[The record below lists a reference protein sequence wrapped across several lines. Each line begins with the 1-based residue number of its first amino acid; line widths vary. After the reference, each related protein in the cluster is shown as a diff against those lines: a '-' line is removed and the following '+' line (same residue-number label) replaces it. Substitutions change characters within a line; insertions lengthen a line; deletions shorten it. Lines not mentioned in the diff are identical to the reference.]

1 MEQEAAQAVHSTVP
15 PSSPHAVV
23 AFLRAVWF
31 LIIYLLAWI
40 RTLVAFSTVS
50 VPRFIYLVVTYSLTL
65 QLTFPY
71 LVSIF
76 IILAIG
82 VSVASHY
89 WYFAKYRELKEEP
102 LPKGDAKE
110 LHPDVVSDTPPNF
123 HSYLDEFLQ
132 AVRVFG
138 FLERN
143 VFHELARHLQTR
155 RLIAGDAIS
164 LDQDHSFYAVI
175 DGVVQVYAQ
184 QGSSASGHD
193 SGGGL
198 DEDDLN
204 GYQLL
209 NEVSS
214 GGTLSSLFTILS
226 LFTEDVPIS
235 WPDPQ
240 EEEEDLATA
249 LILAPRQTM
258 SPLNLGAE
266 ADVPRFTLPLS
277 KRENGS
283 GSPVSSAEPSE
294 GATVRELDDE
304 IPTSRV
310 RIQGTP
316 DFIETP
322 PARQTPLG
330 GRSTPHSR
338 RPDYKRSASLLHD
351 VRHGTVARA
360 STDTTLAVIPAEA
373 FRRLT
378 KNFPKASAHIVQVIL
393 TRFSRVTFNV
403 AHKYLGLT
411 TELLRTEKS
420 INDLACHPLPTSFY
434 EGGGMQRLRQRFAP
448 EFGSDKSSDSPDT
461 DYFAYEPVSNNG
473 TARNTPFAKPMPA
486 LTRTK
491 IADGVSTSA
500 PSTVSGTTATTRDN
514 SVLPSQTR
522 WTSSN
527 QRSSTSYNAK
537 TPIAPMTPAFPVR
550 SSLTQVGAGDLFS
563 MTNPSSEYVPTFNRS
578 NSAAAT
584 PFLGPRKRGKSDASM
599 QDISSLMM
607 DDFDLR
613 EEVMTCLARS
623 IGLQQPSAPESTEPS
638 PAVTPGG
645 GGLGAYG
652 SPLGPL
658 SALQMPDDT
667 SSITGQTANTS
678 TGIPAVVENAIEI
691 LYFTG
696 GSTLVHAGERNAGL
710 FFVIDGF
717 LECFLPVEDRD
728 KDKQTSMNGTTA
740 DAEPK
745 LFQPNGQGPRLTT
758 TLKGV
763 PPPINKKKRS
773 MSSKYLFTVKR
784 GGIAGYLSAM
794 SGIPS
799 YIDIRAKTDVYVGF
813 LPANALERLLERQP
827 IVLLTLAKRLISLLS
842 PLVLHIDSAL
852 DWMQVNGGQVI
863 WREGDVSDSF
873 YIVIN
878 GRLREIHDK
887 DGDDVEILAEYGLG
901 DTVGELD
908 VITGSP
914 RATTLHAIR
923 DTELIRMPLTLFNAI
938 SARHPQ
944 ATVQLLRMIASR
956 NKLRAESGLGGTG
969 PTHGPSLGMAHEL
982 AKNNM
987 NLKTVA
993 ILPVT
998 KDVPIGV
1005 FAKKLQTALEGI
1017 GAPTSCL
1024 DQNVVTTHLG
1034 RHAFTRVG
1042 KLKLAG
1048 WFADQEQ
1055 RYRIVLYVADT
1066 APSSP
1071 WTQTCIRQ
1079 ADCVLMVGFGDDPSV
1094 GEYERVVLSTKTTAR
1109 KELVLLHPERTVTP
1123 GSTRE
1128 WLKNRS
1134 WVHMHHHVELPG
1146 LVVPVL
1152 NTPIVHS
1159 QGKDPKAMAAFKML
1173 KETVQSGIQRYRR
1186 LGYIPRP
1193 TRPEQTSDFSRLA
1206 RRLCGKSVGVVLGGG
1221 GARGLS
1227 HLGALRALEE
1237 RGVPI
1242 DLIGGTSIGS
1252 FIGGLYA
1259 REGDLFS
1266 SAGRAK
1272 WFSSRMTNVWR
1283 ILSDVTW
1290 PVIAYTTGHEFNRA
1304 IYKCFYDVH
1313 IEDMWIPFF
1322 CNTVSLNW
1330 SRIEIHD
1337 SGYAWRYI
1345 RASMTLVGLM
1355 PPLSD
1360 HGNMLVDGGYIDN
1373 LPVSTMLQK
1382 GANIVFAVDVGG
1394 VADTSPRFFGD
1405 SVSGWWV
1412 LLNRW
1417 NPFSDAR
1424 KIPPI
1429 TEIQGRLAYVSS
1441 VRYLEEAKNLPG
1453 CMYMRLP
1460 VQQYG
1465 IMDFGKFAEIQ
1476 KLGYTSARGML
1487 EAWGEEDKLPIPRVD
1502 GGEGEGEK
1510 RGKKGRRER
1519 RNSI

>member
-1 MEQEAAQAVHSTVP
+1 M
-15 PSSPHAVV
+15 
-23 AFLRAVWF
+23 
-31 LIIYLLAWI
+31 IYLLALI
-40 RTLVAFSTVS
+40 RTLVTFSTVY
-50 VPRFIYLVVTYSLTL
+50 VPRFIYTVVTYSFTL

-71 LVSIF
+71 LVTIF
-76 IILAIG
+76 VLLLLTIS
-82 VSVASHY
+82 VSLHY
-89 WYFAKYRELKEEP
+89 FYFAKYRNLKEEP
-102 LPKGDAKE
+102 LQKGDAKE

-155 RLIAGDAIS
+155 RLIAGDTIS
-164 LDQDHSFYAVI
+164 LDSDHSFYAVI
-175 DGVVQVYAQ
+175 DGLVQVYAQ
-184 QGSSASGHD
+184 QGTSSSGHD
-193 SGGGL
+193 TGGAL
-198 DEDDLN
+198 DDDGDLN

-214 GGTLSSLFTILS
+214 GGTISSLFTILS

-235 WPDPQ
+235 WPEPQ
-240 EEEEDLATA
+240 DEDDDQSLALA
-249 LILAPRQTM
+249 LAPNRQTV
-258 SPLNLGAE
+258 SPLSLSIGTQGQGT
-266 ADVPRFTLPLS
+266 DTDIPRFSLARRDTS
-277 KRENGS
+277 STS
-283 GSPVSSAEPSE
+283 GSAEPSE
-294 GATVRELDDE
+294 ADAATVTELDE
-304 IPTSRV
+304 PRV
-310 RIQGTP
+310 RIRPPSMSSGRA
-316 DFIETP
+316 TP
-322 PARQTPLG
+322 PKW
-330 GRSTPHSR
+330 
-338 RPDYKRSASLLHD
+338 PDYRRSSSLPHD

-360 STDTTLAVIPAEA
+360 ATDTTLAVIPAEA

-411 TELLRTEKS
+411 TELLRTEKV
-420 INDLACHPLPTSFY
+420 INDLACHPLPATFY

-448 EFGSDKSSDSPDT
+448 ELDTDKSSSTET
-461 DYFAYEPVSNNG
+461 DYFAYDPVASP
-473 TARNTPFAKPMPA
+473 TARNTPFLRTMPA
-486 LTRTK
+486 LATTK
-491 IADGVSTSA
+491 IADRVSSA
-500 PSTVSGTTATTRDN
+500 PTISF
-514 SVLPSQTR
+514 
-522 WTSSN
+522 
-527 QRSSTSYNAK
+527 K
-537 TPIAPMTPAFPVR
+537 APQTPAFPAR
-550 SSLTQVGAGDLFS
+550 ASLSQVGAGDLFS
-563 MTNPSSEYVPTFNRS
+563 MTRPAPEYSGLSRTAS
-578 NSAAAT
+578 GTAT
-584 PFLGPRKRGKSDASM
+584 PFLGPRRRGKSDTSTSPSIDLAA
-599 QDISSLMM
+599 LTM

-623 IGLQQPSAPESTEPS
+623 IGLQQPGPSGSESAEPS
-638 PAVTPGG
+638 PAVSPATN
-645 GGLGAYG
+645 GLGAYG

-658 SALQMPDDT
+658 TALGMPGVDDA
-667 SSITGQTANTS
+667 SSVTGQSAANMS
-678 TGIPAVVENAIEI
+678 LGAAGVVENAVEI
-691 LYFTG
+691 LYFSA

-717 LECFLPVEDRD
+717 LECFLPVEDWERD
-728 KDKQTSMNGTTA
+728 KTANMTAANGEAGMKPFLTA
-740 DAEPK
+740 
-745 LFQPNGQGPRLTT
+745 QPQADPRLN
-758 TLKGV
+758 KGFM
-763 PPPINKKKRS
+763 PGKKKRS

-784 GGIAGYLSAM
+784 GEIAGYLSAM

-813 LPANALERLLERQP
+813 LPAHALERLLERRP

-852 DWMQVNGGQVI
+852 DWMQVNSGQII
-863 WREGDVSDSF
+863 WREGDASDSF

-878 GRLREIHDK
+878 GRLRELDDK
-887 DGDDVEILAEYGLG
+887 MGDDVEILAEYGQG
-901 DTVGELD
+901 DYVGELD

-914 RATTLHAIR
+914 RNTTLHAIR

-956 NKLRAESGLGGTG
+956 NKAESRPHTIGVG
-969 PTHGPSLGMAHEL
+969 HAPSLGMAHEL

-987 NLKTVA
+987 NLKTVG
-993 ILPVT
+993 ILPVS
-998 KDVPIGV
+998 KDIPITT
-1005 FAKKLQTALEGI
+1005 FAKKLQAALESI
-1017 GAPTSCL
+1017 GAPTSYL

-1066 APSSP
+1066 PVSSP

-1079 ADCVLMVGFGDDPSV
+1079 ADCVLMVGFGDEPSV

-1152 NTPIVHS
+1152 QTPIVPP
-1159 QGKDPKAMAAFKML
+1159 KDNDAKAMAAFRML
-1173 KETVQSGIQRYRR
+1173 KETVQSGIQRYRH
-1186 LGYIPRP
+1186 LGYGYKPRP
-1193 TRPEQTSDFSRLA
+1193 TRPDHTTDFARLA
-1206 RRLCGKSVGVVLGGG
+1206 RRLCGKSVGIVLGGG
-1221 GARGLS
+1221 GARGLA

-1237 RGVPI
+1237 QGVPI

-1266 SAGRAK
+1266 SGGRAK
-1272 WFSSRMTNVWR
+1272 WFSARMTNVWR

-1337 SGYAWRYI
+1337 TGYAWRYI
-1345 RASMTLVGLM
+1345 RASMTLVGLL

-1405 SVSGWWV
+1405 SISGWWI

-1417 NPFSDAR
+1417 NPFSESR

-1441 VRYLEEAKNLPG
+1441 VRYLAEAKHLPG
-1453 CMYMRLP
+1453 CMYMPLP

-1465 IMDFGKFAEIQ
+1465 IMDFAKFGEIQ
-1476 KLGYTSARGML
+1476 KIGLVGAREML
-1487 EAWGEEDKLPIPRVD
+1487 KLWGEQDKLPIPRAD
-1502 GGEGEGEK
+1502 EDSKGGEEK
-1510 RGKKGRRER
+1510 RGKKGKRER

>member
-1 MEQEAAQAVHSTVP
+1 MEEEAARAVRATAP
-15 PSSPHAVV
+15 DSSPHAVV

-31 LIIYLLAWI
+31 LILYLLDWI

-50 VPRFIYLVVTYSLTL
+50 VPRFIYLVVTYSFTL

-76 IILAIG
+76 IILVIG
-82 VSVASHY
+82 VSVTAHY
-89 WYFAKYRELKEEP
+89 RYFAKYRELKEEP

-184 QGSSASGHD
+184 QGSSSSGHD
-193 SGGGL
+193 SGGAL

-226 LFTEDVPIS
+226 LFTEDVPMS

-240 EEEEDLATA
+240 EEEEDLTTA
-249 LILAPRQTM
+249 LVLAPRQTI
-258 SPLNLGAE
+258 SPLSIGQQGTGTDT
-266 ADVPRFTLPLS
+266 DVPRFTLPFT
-277 KRENGS
+277 KRENAS
-283 GSPVSSAEPSE
+283 SSPVSSTEPSE
-294 GATVRELDDE
+294 ATIRELGDE
-304 IPTSRV
+304 TPASRV

-316 DFIETP
+316 DYIETP
-322 PARQTPLG
+322 PMRQGPLP

-338 RPDYKRSASLLHD
+338 RPDYKSSSSLLHD

-360 STDTTLAVIPAEA
+360 SMDTTLAVIPAEA

-448 EFGSDKSSDSPDT
+448 ELESDKSSDSPDT
-461 DYFAYEPVSNNG
+461 DYFAYEPPSNNT
-473 TARNTPFAKPMPA
+473 TARNTPFVKPMPSLA
-486 LTRTK
+486 RTK
-491 IADGVSTSA
+491 MADIITNSA
-500 PSTVSGTTATTRDN
+500 PSTLSGATASRE
-514 SVLPSQTR
+514 
-522 WTSSN
+522 SSGM
-527 QRSSTSYNAK
+527 SYQK
-537 TPIAPMTPAFPVR
+537 TPMTPAFPVR
-550 SSLTQVGAGDLFS
+550 SSMNQVGAGDLFT
-563 MTNPSSEYVPTFNRS
+563 MTNPSSEYVPSFNRPS
-578 NSAAAT
+578 STTAT
-584 PFLGPRKRGKSDASM
+584 PFLGPRRRGKSDASV
-599 QDISSLMM
+599 QDIAALTME
-607 DDFDLR
+607 DFDLR

-623 IGLQQPSAPESTEPS
+623 IGLQQPSSPESMEPS
-638 PAVTPGG
+638 PAVTPGN
-645 GGLGAYG
+645 GGLAAYG

-658 SALQMPDDT
+658 SALQMPDDA
-667 SSITGQTANTS
+667 SSMTGQSAANTS
-678 TGIPAVVENAIEI
+678 TGIPAVVENAIDI
-691 LYFTG
+691 LYFSA

-717 LECFLPVEDRD
+717 LECFLPVEDRE
-728 KDKQTSMNGTTA
+728 KDKQTNMNGTNG
-740 DAEPK
+740 DAESK
-745 LFQPNGQGPRLTT
+745 LR
-758 TLKGV
+758 GV
-763 PPPINKKKRS
+763 PPPIGKKKRS

-784 GGIAGYLSAM
+784 GGIAGYLSAL

-813 LPANALERLLERQP
+813 LPAHALERLLERQP

-842 PLVLHIDSAL
+842 SLVLHIDSAL

-878 GRLREIHDK
+878 GRLRELNDK
-887 DGDDVEILAEYGLG
+887 DGDDVQILAEYGLG

-914 RATTLHAIR
+914 RSTTLHAIR
-923 DTELIRMPLTLFNAI
+923 ETELIRMPLTLFNAI

-956 NKLRAESGLGGTG
+956 NKLKAESGLQTG
-969 PTHGPSLGMAHEL
+969 PQHGPSLGMAHEL

-993 ILPVT
+993 ILPVS
-998 KDVPIGV
+998 KDIPIGI
-1005 FAKKLQTALEGI
+1005 FAKKLQSALEGI
-1017 GAPTSCL
+1017 GAPTSFL

-1066 APSSP
+1066 AVSSP

-1094 GEYERVVLSTKTTAR
+1094 GEYERVVISTKTTAR

-1146 LVVPVL
+1146 LIVPVL
-1152 NTPIVHS
+1152 NTPFPPPK
-1159 QGKDPKAMAAFKML
+1159 GKDPKAMAAFKIL

-1186 LGYIPRP
+1186 RGYIPRP
-1193 TRPEQTSDFSRLA
+1193 TRPEHTNDFARLA

-1337 SGYAWRYI
+1337 TGYAWRYI

-1453 CMYMRLP
+1453 CMYMQLP

-1476 KLGYTSARGML
+1476 KVGYTSAREML
-1487 EAWGEEDKLPIPRVD
+1487 AAWGEQDKLPIPRAD
-1502 GGEGEGEK
+1502 EGAEGEEK